1 MGSKSQKTHNNKFY
15 EDYKEKLAKEM
26 NQFNGVV
33 KLDENEGETET
44 SMSGATKKSGVTN
57 TSGQRKANDAAK

>member
-1 MGSKSQKTHNNKFY
+1 MITDLGSKQQKTHNNKFY
-15 EDYKEKLAKEM
+15 DDYKLKLTSEM
-26 NQFNGVV
+26 NQFNGTV

-57 TSGQRKANDAAK
+57 TSA